1 AMTTIRLENIVL
13 PESFPPNTDLLPLMP
28 LPITA
33 LGDKMY
39 EKLYKF
45 THFNPI
51 QTQVFFNAYHTD
63 TNILLGSPTGSG
75 KTIVAELAILRL
87 FNERPEQKVVYI
99 GPMKALVRERLED
112 WQESFGKILGKKVVE
127 LTGDYT
133 PDLKALMEAD
143 IVVTTPEKW
152 DGISRNW
159 KQREYV
165 RQVGLMI
172 MDEIGRAH
180 V

>member
-1 AMTTIRLENIVL
+1 
-13 PESFPPNTDLLPLMP
+13 
-28 LPITA
+28 
-33 LGDKMY
+33 
-39 EKLYKF
+39 
-45 THFNPI
+45 
-51 QTQVFFNAYHTD
+51 
-63 TNILLGSPTGSG
+63 
-75 KTIVAELAILRL
+75 
-87 FNERPEQKVVYI
+87 
-99 GPMKALVRERLED
+99 
-112 WQESFGKILGKKVVE
+112 KILGKKVVE

-172 MDEIGRAH
+172 MDEIH
-180 V
+180 VLGEERGPVLEVIVSRMRYISWYKQQKIRMVGLSATLSNAKDVADWLGIEKKGLYNFRQSLRPVPLSVHIQ